1 MLKTFNMGWGFA
13 VIVDK
18 RNRDKALDVL
28 EKTGVKAEQIGHV
41 TDSKRIK
48 ILYKNREIILQ

>member
-28 EKTGVKAEQIGHV
+28 EKAGVKAEQIGHV
-41 TDSKRIK
+41 TDSRGIK
-48 ILYKNREIILQ
+48 ILYKNREIILK